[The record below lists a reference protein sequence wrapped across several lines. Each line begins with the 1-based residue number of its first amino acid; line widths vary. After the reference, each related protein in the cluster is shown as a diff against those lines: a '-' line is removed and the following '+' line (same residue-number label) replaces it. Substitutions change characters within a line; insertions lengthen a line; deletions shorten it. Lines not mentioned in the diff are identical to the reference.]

1 MKYLFKY
8 TLLAII
14 AVACSNASAQKM
26 SLRGTDSS
34 FMPGTPVVIDYEG
47 TAKGDVIL
55 LYHNLSM
62 VPQKVKCSIKGK
74 EGSFEVGDAL
84 QPGHY
89 KALLMDKDDVEK
101 ASLDF
106 SIANYPLLDVGK
118 RIVLLSDIHVMS
130 PELVEDADN
139 PSFTKAMSIER
150 KLIPQSYEIFC
161 AYIDTIKALHPDLVI
176 IPGDLTNAG
185 ERKSH
190 LKVVDKLY
198 ELLDMGIPTLV
209 IPGNHD
215 MENVEAKTYTSDGV
229 KPAETIVPE
238 EFEAI
243 YASFGIGNAT
253 SRDPYSLSYACEPF
267 DGLVF
272 LGIDDCR
279 IPSRGDTHVG
289 DAEFGRIR
297 QETLDWV
304 LEEADKAVDQKK
316 VVVAAVHHQLL
327 QHYNGQSTI
336 MSSAATENGDS
347 IARLF
352 ADHGI
357 KVVLT
362 GHMHMPNISRIPGF
376 EKTDSLV
383 EISSAS
389 TVTYPSQYRIL
400 TLSDDL
406 AWMNVDTRDIESVG
420 DIDPLQAVAR
430 DKVDSTLDYS
440 MSLLSTRY
448 MSVFNKMLN
457 DFASDPVFA
466 DVISD
471 VPTDPNELADIGTM
485 AFAKTLRKVV
495 FTMYEGNEQLKD
507 AVNDVDKQMQ
517 SDCKFACDLVF
528 DNQSEDTRAFLA
540 YSMYIYMMD
549 TAEDIIKSMLTDT
562 SYMGT
567 EWVNQTDD
575 LYLTIRL
582 KDVEEGIQ
590 ETLATE
596 KRSGEVVGNLSG
608 QVMMSPLSSLP
619 KGVYVVRK
627 GDVVRKVMVR

>member
-1 MKYLFKY
+1 MKYLLKY

-14 AVACSNASAQKM
+14 AAVCSNISAQKM
-26 SLRGTDSS
+26 SLRGNDSS
-34 FMPGTPVVIDYEG
+34 FMPGTPMVIDYEG
-47 TAKGDVIL
+47 TEKGDVIL

-89 KALLMDKDDVEK
+89 KALLMSKDDVEK

-106 SIANYPLLDVGK
+106 SIGNYPLLDVGK
-118 RIVLLSDIHVMS
+118 RIVLVSDIHVMS
-130 PELVEDADN
+130 PELVEDSDN
-139 PSFTKAMSIER
+139 SSFIKAMSQDR

-161 AYIDTIKALHPDLVI
+161 AYIDSIKALHPDLVI
-176 IPGDLTNAG
+176 IPGDLTSAG

-190 LKVVDKLY
+190 QKVVEKLY

-215 MENVEAKTYTSDGV
+215 MENVEARTYTAGGV
-229 KPAETIVPE
+229 ESAETIVPE

-243 YASFGIGNAT
+243 YASFGIGNAK

-267 DGLVF
+267 EGLVF

-279 IPSRGDTHVG
+279 IPSRGDTHLG

-304 LEEADKAVDQKK
+304 LEEADKAAEQKK
-316 VVVAAVHHQLL
+316 VVIAAVHHQLL
-327 QHYNGQSTI
+327 QHYNGQSSL

-376 EKTDSLV
+376 EKADTLV

-389 TVTYPSQYRIL
+389 TVTYPSQYRVL
-400 TLSDDL
+400 TLSDNL
-406 AWMNVDTRDIESVG
+406 AWMNVDTRSVERVG
-420 DIDPLQAVAR
+420 NIDPLQAVAR
-430 DKVDSTLDYS
+430 DKVDATLDYS

-448 MSVFNKMLN
+448 MSVFNKMLS
-457 DFASDPVFA
+457 DFADDPIFA
-466 DVISD
+466 DVVSD
-471 VPTDPNELADIGTM
+471 VPTDPNELADIGTT
-485 AFAKTLRKVV
+485 AFAETMRKVV
-495 FTMYEGNEQLKD
+495 FTMFEGNEHLKD
-507 AVNDVDKQMQ
+507 AINDVDKQMQ

-528 DNQSEDTRAFLA
+528 DNQSAATRAFLS

-549 TAEDIIKSMLTDT
+549 TAEDIIKSMLSDT

-567 EWVNQTDD
+567 KWADQTDD

-582 KDVEEGIQ
+582 KDAEAGIE
-590 ETLATE
+590 ETLSTG
-596 KRSGEVVGNLSG
+596 KRCEEVVCNLSG
-608 QVMMSPLSSLP
+608 QVMNSPLSSLP
-619 KGVYVVRK
+619 KGVYVVKK